1 MEVEPVT
8 NSFPSQKIPWG
19 FGVELYM
26 RFFKEAL
33 MLILLKLF
41 HKLET
46 KGALSNFFC
55 ETTVTMIPKQHKDP
69 TKKVNY
75 SHFPL

>member
-46 KGALSNFFC
+46 E
-55 ETTVTMIPKQHKDP
+55 ETFHNSTSEASITLIPKLCKDSAN
-69 TKKVNY
+69 TENY
-75 SHFPL
+75 K